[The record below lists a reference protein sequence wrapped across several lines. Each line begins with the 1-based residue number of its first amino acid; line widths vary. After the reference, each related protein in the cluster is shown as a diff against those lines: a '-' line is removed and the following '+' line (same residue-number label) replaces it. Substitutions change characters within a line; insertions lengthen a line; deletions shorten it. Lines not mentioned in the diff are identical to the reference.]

1 MLTYA
6 DQLTKHNVEIP
17 DHLIADAEV
26 PILTGP
32 QRQGDVLIVP
42 FPVEHRGELVPA
54 EGVAV
59 VRGESTTGSNSHI
72 LDGAPEAYWY
82 PVNDDG
88 VELGYLTVPDG
99 STAYLTHTDEHGCNG
114 IGPGNY
120 VLRGKREQAEVERRV
135 AD

>member
-1 MLTYA
+1 M
-6 DQLTKHNVEIP
+6 TKHNVEIP

-26 PILTGP
+26 PILSVA

-42 FPVEHRGELVPA
+42 TGGPRRAETKVPA
-54 EGVAV
+54 KGVAV
-59 VRGESTTGSNSHI
+59 VRGESTTGGNSHI
-72 LDGAPEAYWY
+72 LDGAPEAYWA
-82 PVNDDG
+82 PSVDG
-88 VELGYLTVPDG
+88 GLILGYLTVPDR